1 MLVFPSDLSSA
12 GRITVL
18 SPVSVSEADTYWNS
32 VQTIR
37 EDLDVLLEQSHSFP
51 SLKAHFPGVE
61 LNYER
66 TYRNAES
73 LHSLACFRLPGP
85 SFSLFQGSEPSCGAI
100 FFPLI
105 TPPFILTRS
114 RHFFED

>member
-1 MLVFPSDLSSA
+1 MLLLLSDLSSA

-51 SLKAHFPGVE
+51 SLKAHFQVLSSTMREHTGMQSPCT
-61 LNYER
+61 LWL
-66 TYRNAES
+66 ASDS
-73 LHSLACFRLPGP
+73 LGLPSASFKVLSPPVVPFSSL
-85 SFSLFQGSEPSCGAI
+85 
-100 FFPLI
+100 
-105 TPPFILTRS
+105 
-114 RHFFED
+114 